1 MPSPMLLV
9 HGEHLTAC
17 TFRLRNTNASIT
29 KQSVSGNGHWAFLD
43 ITTGSAAP
51 GTFLIEAKNADGV
64 ASSPYTVERRRPAS
78 DQPRGFSST
87 DVMYLIMTDRF
98 ADGDPSNDRQ
108 PGMPYALNIP
118 NVWHG
123 GDLRGIEQHLDYLA
137 ELGVTT
143 IWITPVDQNRE
154 AESYH
159 GYGAT
164 DLYAVDDHFGSLN
177 DLKTLSDKLHRRGMK
192 LVLDIVP
199 NHVGPAHPWVEDS
212 PQPDWF
218 HGTKANHSEAV
229 GTFQTLLNPHAPW
242 RDREKVLDGWFVSL
256 LPDMNQE
263 NPAVSR
269 YLIQNT
275 LWWIEEAG
283 ADGLRLDTFPYVSRT
298 FWHDF
303 HSQLHAIYPK
313 LTTVG
318 EVFNGT
324 FDMYPVLNSFFAGGV
339 VRSGDE
345 GSIDTGLDTPFDY
358 PMYSALRN
366 TLLHGAPMSQIAD
379 ILSQDGLYPH
389 PERLVPLIGSHDTK
403 RFLGEQGA
411 TTGKMKLA
419 FAVLLTIRGTPLIYS
434 GDEIAMTGGDDPDNR
449 RDFPGGFIQGGQ
461 KTGNN
466 AFDRNERTEPQREMH
481 DWVSQLTALRNT
493 APELHAGDVQ
503 VEDVAVDSIA
513 YVRGFNLDR
522 GCASGARRVLVI
534 VNKAE
539 HPKTIPLSID
549 KTALQNCTKAD
560 VLLGDQISVQLSA
573 DKLQLVVPP
582 ESAAILRLQ

>member
-1 MPSPMLLV
+1 
-9 HGEHLTAC
+9 
-17 TFRLRNTNASIT
+17 
-29 KQSVSGNGHWAFLD
+29 
-43 ITTGSAAP
+43 
-51 GTFLIEAKNADGV
+51 
-64 ASSPYTVERRRPAS
+64 
-78 DQPRGFSST
+78 
-87 DVMYLIMTDRF
+87 
-98 ADGDPSNDRQ
+98 
-108 PGMPYALNIP
+108 MPYALKIP
-118 NVWHG
+118 NSWHG

-154 AESYH
+154 PESYH

-218 HGTKANHSEAV
+218 HGTRANHSEAV

-242 RDREKVLDGWFVSL
+242 RDRENVLDGWFVNL

-263 NPAVSR
+263 NPTVSR

-275 LWWIEEAG
+275 LWWIEQAG

-303 HSQLHAIYPK
+303 HSQLHATYPK

-419 FAVLLTIRGTPLIYS
+419 FAVLLTMRGTPLIYS

-449 RDFPGGFIQGGQ
+449 RDFPGGFIQAGQ

-481 DWVSQLTALRNT
+481 DWVSLLTTLRKT
-493 APELHAGDVQ
+493 APELQAGDVQ
-503 VEDVAVDSIA
+503 VEDVAVDSIG
-513 YVRGFNLDR
+513 YVRGFNLYR
-522 GCASGARRVLVI
+522 GCASGSPRVLVI
-534 VNKAE
+534 VNKAD
-539 HPKTIPLSID
+539 HPKTISLSID

-560 VLLGDQISVQLSA
+560 VLLGDEISVQLSA
-573 DKLQLVVPP
+573 DKLQLVVQP

>member
-1 MPSPMLLV
+1 MPPPMLLV
-9 HGEHLTAC
+9 HGEHLTGC
-17 TFRLRNTNASIT
+17 TFRLRNSKALIT
-29 KQSVSGNGHWAFLD
+29 KQSVSTNGRWAFLD
-43 ITTGSAAP
+43 ISTASAAP
-51 GTFLIEAKNADGV
+51 GTFLIEARNADGV
-64 ASSPYTVERRRPAS
+64 ATSPYTLEKRRTAS
-78 DQPRGFSST
+78 DQPRGFSSA

-98 ADGDPSNDRQ
+98 ADGDPSNDHQ
-108 PGMPYALNIP
+108 PGMPYALDVP
-118 NVWHG
+118 NAWHG

-143 IWITPVDQNRE
+143 IWITPVVQNRE
-154 AESYH
+154 PESYH

-164 DLYAVDDHFGSLN
+164 DLYKVDDHFGSLD
-177 DLKTLSDKLHRRGMK
+177 DLRTLSNKLHERGMK

-229 GTFQTLLNPHAPW
+229 GTFQTLLDPYAPW
-242 RDREKVLDGWFVSL
+242 RDREKVLNGWFVNL

-275 LWWIEEAG
+275 LWWIEESG
-283 ADGLRLDTFPYVSRT
+283 ADGLRLDTFPYVGRT

-303 HSQLHAIYPK
+303 HSQLRATYPK

-324 FDMYPVLNSFFAGGV
+324 FDMYPVLNSFFAGGA
-339 VRSGDE
+339 VRSGDQ

-358 PMYSALRN
+358 PMYSAIRN
-366 TLLHGAPMSQIAD
+366 TLLRGAPMSQIAD

-411 TTGKMKLA
+411 TEEKMKLA
-419 FAVLLTIRGTPLIYS
+419 FAILLTMRGTPLIYS

-449 RDFPGGFIQGGQ
+449 RDFPGGFPHDGQ
-461 KTGNN
+461 KTENN
-466 AFDRNERTEPQREMH
+466 AFDSSARTEPQRKMH
-481 DWVSQLTALRNT
+481 DWVSLLTTLRKT
-493 APELHAGDVQ
+493 SPELEAGGIQ
-503 VEDVAVDSIA
+503 IEDVAADSIS
-513 YVRGFNLDR
+513 YVRGFDFDR
-522 GCASGARRVLVI
+522 GCSSGSQRVLVM

-539 HPKTIPLSID
+539 HPKTILLSTD

-560 VLLGDQISVQLSA
+560 VLLGDKVSVELSSG
-573 DKLQLVVPP
+573 KLQFLVQP
-582 ESAAILRLQ
+582 ESVVILRLK